1 MRSDPAYTYAKT
13 KARGCESEGVEVKRL
28 TTERKQKRW
37 SKAELGRRANMNPA
51 TVGQI
56 ENGILRPYAS
66 QLHKL
71 AVALGWNGDPQALM
85 DETD

>member
-1 MRSDPAYTYAKT
+1 M
-13 KARGCESEGVEVKRL
+13 KRL
-28 TTERKQKRW
+28 TKEREGKRW
-37 SKAELGRRANMNPA
+37 SKAELGRQANMNPA

-66 QLHKL
+66 QLQKL
-71 AVALGWNGDPQALM
+71 AVALGWTGDPQALM